1 MADSKI
7 MKQSFAGLLLF
18 GILVIGFLILRPIV
32 IPILFGLLFGYLFS
46 PFYNKVQMYLR
57 WKSLSAFAVIVGLIA
72 IFVIPLIYIVP
83 PLVKQIFDTYVLLQ
97 NFNFNSLLQEF
108 IHGDI
113 ATSIAIN
120 LDNVIGQIFSTVLNQ
135 FTVFLVNL
143 PSFLLQ
149 FSVFL
154 FVFYFTIR
162 DLDKLKEYLSDLS
175 PFSNN
180 TGRKFMEE
188 FRGITNAIIFGQILI
203 GIIQGLAVGLCLFF
217 LGVPKVLVFTFLA
230 CIVSIIPV
238 LGSWLVW
245 FPVGAFL
252 VVTGQTFSGVFL
264 LLYGFFFV
272 SIIDN
277 VLRPYFLSR
286 GSGLPIVLSII
297 GTIGGLY
304 FFGIA
309 GLILG
314 PLIIAY
320 VLIIV
325 DFYRQGK
332 LNELFNK

>member
-1 MADSKI
+1 MGDSKI
-7 MKQSFAGLLLF
+7 MKQGMAGLLIF
-18 GILVIGFLILRPIV
+18 GIFVIAFLILKPIV
-32 IPILFGLLFGYLFS
+32 ISILFGLLFGYILS
-46 PFYNKVQMYLR
+46 PVYKKIQKHLK
-57 WKSLSAFAVIVGLIA
+57 WKSLSALIVIIGLTA
-72 IFVIPLIYIVP
+72 IIVIPLIYIVP
-83 PLVKQIFDTYVLLQ
+83 SLVKQLFDTYVLLQ

-108 IHGDI
+108 IQGDV
-113 ATSIAIN
+113 ATSLAMN
-120 LDNVIGQIFSTVLNQ
+120 LDNIIGKIFSTVLNQ
-135 FTVFLVNL
+135 FTIFLVNL

-162 DLDKLKEYLSDLS
+162 DLDKLKEYLSNLS
-175 PFSNN
+175 PFSKP
-180 TGRKFMEE
+180 TGGKFMEE
-188 FRGITNAIIFGQILI
+188 FKGITHALIFGQILI
-203 GIIQGLAVGLCLFF
+203 GIIQGLAVGICLFF
-217 LGVPKVLVFTFLA
+217 LGVPKALVLTFIA

-245 FPVGAFL
+245 LPVGIFL
-252 VVTGQTFSGVFL
+252 IVTGNTFSGFFI

-277 VLRPYFLSR
+277 ILRPYFLSR
-286 GSGLPIVLSII
+286 GSGLPIALSVI

-314 PLIIAY
+314 PLILAY
-320 VLIIV
+320 VLIIIE
-325 DFYRQGK
+325 FYKEGK